1 MEYYSWA
8 QSSIAFCGHFNMHSS
23 PVGHFSMH
31 SSSRQNFSMHS
42 SIGWEYRMY
51 ITNGQFY
58 LFMYPTCAPLKTCS
72 MYILELLKTI
82 LLDSNV
88 SISIHYYFIT
98 FSHCNHKLQ
107 HWTHSSF
114 SVKHNIHRNIVHM
127 TQSRNSTL
135 PIRIIPYSLR
145 SKNLSLFTMKIIAY
159 CSVL

>member
-1 MEYYSWA
+1 MTLIMNNKNE
-8 QSSIAFCGHFNMHSS
+8 SIACILLQAGHI
-23 PVGHFSMH
+23 GCI
-31 SSSRQNFSMHS
+31 SRLDSFLCLCIQ
-42 SIGWEYRMY
+42 GWHLP
-51 ITNGQFY
+51 N
-58 LFMYPTCAPLKTCS
+58 LCWNSACAPFKTGS

-82 LLDSNV
+82 LLDSSV

-98 FSHCNHKLQ
+98 FAHCNHKLQ

-127 TQSRNSTL
+127 TQSRKSTL
-135 PIRIIPYSLR
+135 PIRIISYSLR